1 MKDVTLTVVAV
12 LLLALAITLTFHWV
26 YPRVTLSGEL
36 IGLFVFVA
44 FVLKLIFSN
53 LWSLRKKPAAK
64 NSSKANS

>member
-44 FVLKLIFSN
+44 FVLKLVFSK
-53 LWSLRKKPAAK
+53 LWSMRKKPGAK
-64 NSSKANS
+64 TGSKASS

>member
-26 YPRVTLSGEL
+26 YPRVALSAEL

-44 FVLKLIFSN
+44 FVLKLVSSK
-53 LWSLRKKPAAK
+53 LWSMRKKPGTK
-64 NSSKANS
+64 TSPKANS